1 MNTSKFETAKT
12 PTNQNAKKEKN
23 IREIY
28 LQALNHGKKS
38 LKKTGVSHLSLE
50 RSASNGSSHFLEK
63 EYNIVQRI
71 ISDTKELKS
80 IKVKENINK
89 ENPKKDAR
97 RQIPCRYKDPEE
109 YHEEILELKKVVF
122 YNMIYLSLFL

>member
-1 MNTSKFETAKT
+1 MNTSKLDASKT
-12 PTNQNAKKEKN
+12 PANQPVKKEKN

-28 LQALNHGKKS
+28 LQALNHSKKTLKKS
-38 LKKTGVSHLSLE
+38 GFTNLSLE

-80 IKVKENINK
+80 IKVKESNNK
-89 ENPKKDAR
+89 ENPKKDIR
-97 RQIPCRYKDPEE
+97 RQKTSRYKDPEE
-109 YHEEILELKKVVF
+109 YDKEILELKKVL
-122 YNMIYLSLFL
+122 NSILILIFLI